1 MMIRRAIV
9 TLVPMFLM
17 AAGGC
22 ARDAEGTLAMERK
35 TVGDTL
41 FVHVVSGSVW
51 DTTARLVEELRIG
64 KLDGPPEEMFGQVLD
79 VAPDGHGGVYLF
91 DGQVPALRHFDSTGR
106 HVALLGGKGA
116 GPGEYQD
123 ASLGL
128 DVRPDG
134 RVFLRDPRNGRINIY
149 TADGKPS
156 GQVPVSSGLFT
167 ANAMVIDT
175 AGDIY
180 LKVLLG
186 PIERNKAWP
195 IGLLHLA
202 PDGRIIDSLRTP
214 TIAGQPDVDG
224 GRFDTRKVWE
234 PSPLGYIVA
243 GVNSAYRFEFRK
255 PDGKVVRIEKD
266 YSPLAVG
273 PEERKELEAVNEWTR
288 VNRARFLSAE
298 IPPVPET
305 KPPFNGFDI
314 GSDGQIWVRVATP
327 AVKLPLE
334 DVPAARNANLP
345 PPTTWRE
352 PSTYDVF
359 EPDGTFL
366 GRIRLPDGVS
376 LMAHRGT
383 EVWGMVS
390 GESGELHIVRYRLQA
405 AGGG

>member
-224 GRFDTRKVWE
+224 GRFDTRKSGSQARSATSSRASTR
-234 PSPLGYIVA
+234 PIDSSSGSPTARWSGSRRTTVRWR
-243 GVNSAYRFEFRK
+243 SARR
-255 PDGKVVRIEKD
+255 
-266 YSPLAVG
+266 S
-273 PEERKELEAVNEWTR
+273 ERSSKR
-288 VNRARFLSAE
+288 
-298 IPPVPET
+298 
-305 KPPFNGFDI
+305 
-314 GSDGQIWVRVATP
+314 
-327 AVKLPLE
+327 
-334 DVPAARNANLP
+334 
-345 PPTTWRE
+345 
-352 PSTYDVF
+352 
-359 EPDGTFL
+359 
-366 GRIRLPDGVS
+366 
-376 LMAHRGT
+376 
-383 EVWGMVS
+383 
-390 GESGELHIVRYRLQA
+390 
-405 AGGG
+405 